1 MSDIDQQNE
10 PEEEEVTPDYT
21 KFDEDSVPPP
31 EKEVPHCHPGRPDLD
46 YEDRPVGPAPEE

>member
-1 MSDIDQQNE
+1 MSDINQQNE

-31 EKEVPHCHPGRPDLD
+31 EKVPHCHPGRPDLD

>member
-1 MSDIDQQNE
+1 MSDINQQNE

-31 EKEVPHCHPGRPDLD
+31 EK
-46 YEDRPVGPAPEE
+46 VGWDFLLSFKFYCSSYD